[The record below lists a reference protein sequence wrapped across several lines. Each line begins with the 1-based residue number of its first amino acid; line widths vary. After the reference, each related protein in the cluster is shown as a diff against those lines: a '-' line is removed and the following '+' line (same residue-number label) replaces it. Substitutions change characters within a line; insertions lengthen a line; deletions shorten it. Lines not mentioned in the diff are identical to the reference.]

1 MKVGVFLVVLATG
14 EIQSDILVQWI
25 PRNASTWDKKQKKK
39 KKRKRR
45 RRKKEN
51 LLKVVILFES
61 ANFDQMF

>member
-39 KKRKRR
+39 KKK
-45 RRKKEN
+45 KKEEKKERK
-51 LLKVVILFES
+51 LIEGCYS
-61 ANFDQMF
+61 I